1 MTVNSRLQS
10 ATFTQVGAE
19 EDKKALTQLV
29 FPLPYGVTQRRGGA
43 GVVEGANF
51 QMV

>member
-1 MTVNSRLQS
+1 ML
-10 ATFTQVGAE
+10 TQAGAE
-19 EDKKALTQLV
+19 EDKEALTQLV
-29 FPLPYGVTQRRGGA
+29 FPPPYGVVQRRGGA